1 MIKILGYIK
10 KNMNEHGYA
19 VIGNYFNCDGD
30 EGVFE
35 ELLDGFGFKI
45 EMKEDITPNII
56 HSRRVLGRIYKNRKM
71 AWAIGKLKQSINI
84 AYEHNNIFS
93 TSIRSKYILIQL
105 FGEFYN
111 SFQVSKIMI
120 TNIIST

>member
-1 MIKILGYIK
+1 
-10 KNMNEHGYA
+10 MNEHGYA

-71 AWAIGKLKQSINI
+71 AWAIGKLK
-84 AYEHNNIFS
+84 
-93 TSIRSKYILIQL
+93 
-105 FGEFYN
+105 
-111 SFQVSKIMI
+111 
-120 TNIIST
+120 